1 LNDSPQVT
9 TDTMKFPG
17 KDPLADEISSF
28 INAIIYGSEPV
39 VSGQDGRNALK
50 TALDII
56 DQIERGYKNFQS
68 IS

>member
-1 LNDSPQVT
+1 
-9 TDTMKFPG
+9 
-17 KDPLADEISSF
+17 LADEISSF
-28 INAIIYGSEPV
+28 INAVINGSEPI

-56 DQIERGYKNFQS
+56 DQIERGYKNFQH